1 MIKNIRDLGG
11 IKAHNGKTVRNG
23 CLIRSGDL
31 HNATPADL
39 EGVSEIIDF
48 RTNLEEEK
56 MPDNIPNGKTY
67 RRIPIFNESAAG
79 ITREGSI
86 SEVPD
91 MKKLY
96 RAMLT
101 EESYRLQLQ
110 EIMRVIFNHD
120 YTKGALLWHCT
131 AGKDRCGIVTAL
143 VLTVL
148 GVDRDS
154 IMKDYLRSNEDCISE
169 SDEVY
174 QRLVAMGMPIN
185 NAEAVKDAF
194 LAKPEFL
201 NAAFDAFDERPLIIP
216 ATSHFIKSV
225 LAD

>member
-23 CLIRSGDL
+23 CLIRSGNL

-56 MPDNIPNGKTY
+56 MPDSIPNGKTY

-110 EIMRVIFNHD
+110 AIMRVIFNHD

-174 QRLVAMGMPIN
+174 QRLVALGMPIN

>member
-56 MPDNIPNGKTY
+56 MPDIIPNGKTY

-154 IMKDYLRSNEDCISE
+154 IMKDYLRSNEECISE

-185 NAEAVKDAF
+185 DAEAVKDAF

>member
-1 MIKNIRDLGG
+1 MIRNIRDLGG
-11 IKAHNGKTVRNG
+11 IQTSYGLTIRPG
-23 CLIRSGDL
+23 CLIRSGNL

-56 MPDNIPNGKTY
+56 MPDRIPNGKAY

-79 ITREGSI
+79 ITREGNI
-86 SEVPD
+86 SGVPD
-91 MKKLY
+91 MEKLY

-110 EIMRVIFNHD
+110 EILRIIFNHD

-143 VLTVL
+143 VLTTL
-148 GVDRDS
+148 GVDRNS
-154 IMKDYLRSNEDCISE
+154 IMADYLRSNEDCISE
-169 SDEVY
+169 SDDVY
-174 QRLVAMGMPIN
+174 QRLVAMGMPIT

-201 NAAFDAFDERPLIIP
+201 NAAFDAFDERPLDIP
-216 ATSHFIKSV
+216 DKSHFISSV
-225 LAD
+225 LSF